1 LYVFINFVLAGT
13 LHFLSIVLNFVVC
26 SKKNEKNEKKKK
38 LALIKYNVNQFEGE
52 MFNLLRN
59 CKLGMSIY

>member
-1 LYVFINFVLAGT
+1 M
-13 LHFLSIVLNFVVC
+13 
-26 SKKNEKNEKKKK
+26 KKKKKKEK

-59 CKLGMSIY
+59 CKLGTSIY